1 MKYMWLFNWYTI
13 IGKNA
18 LVGKPYSNV
27 FTFHT
32 KVLLFLHETWAILG
46 LQCLTEDL
54 CMLFSLFQRDN
65 KSLIVLSFYQ
75 YISLS
80 FV

>member
-1 MKYMWLFNWYTI
+1 MEAVIYEIYVVMWLFNWYTI

-27 FTFHT
+27 FSFHT

-46 LQCLTEDL
+46 LQ
-54 CMLFSLFQRDN
+54 
-65 KSLIVLSFYQ
+65 
-75 YISLS
+75 
-80 FV
+80 